1 MYCKECGFQ
10 LSDDAKF
17 CPNCGTKVEL
27 NGLGDIEQKAVFG
40 DIEADDEQNAMDV
53 KSIAEKA
60 QWQNT
65 NVQTSQ
71 YKNVTKPKK
80 KKIIR
85 TKSTNSPDIFIKY
98 YSYEDDTD
106 SVLSPQWYTDEFGNS
121 MSEKFDSCSDIIDY
135 DLTFVRNKYD
145 TFACCKL
152 VDGQI
157 KRLTPF
163 CFRHYMTWNG
173 GSLYLNNKKTLDCSA
188 WIEVTYDGSDA
199 ECILDNNMTLYK
211 IVNDWWSNPLTAL
224 FAAAFTG
231 LLLYGTNDDELSIWW
246 YIGADVFVF
255 ILFLVFEGVAQEKL
269 KKLAQF
275 SNE

>member
-10 LSDDAKF
+10 LSDDARF

-53 KSIAEKA
+53 KSIADKA

-71 YKNVTKPKK
+71 YKNVTKQKK

-85 TKSTNSPDIFIKY
+85 TKSTNSSDIFIKY

-121 MSEKFDSCSDIIDY
+121 ISEKFDSCSDIINY
-135 DLTFVRNKYD
+135 NLTFVSDNYV

-163 CFRHYMTWNG
+163 CFLHYMTWNG
-173 GSLYLNNKKTLDCSA
+173 GSLYLNNKKKLDCSA
-188 WIEVTYDGSDA
+188 WAEVTYDGSS
-199 ECILDNNMTLYK
+199 CILDNNMTLYK
-211 IVNDWWSNPLTAL
+211 IVNDWWSNPLVGL
-224 FAAAFTG
+224 FIAASGVLFS
-231 LLLYGTNDDELSIWW
+231 YYMVDEDKMSIWIW
-246 YIGADVFVF
+246 IGLGVF
-255 ILFLVFEGVAQEKL
+255 IFIFFLLVEGVTEPKL
-269 KKLAQF
+269 KKIAQF